1 MINQFVKLQSMLFS
15 FNNSALFIG
24 KRKATPQMLVPQMA
38 KARMQLFEDFEDL
51 FSKHTA
57 PSTKDD
63 MKMLTHIIS
72 SMNLSKDVA
81 YEIARMTKSRS

>member
-38 KARMQLFEDFEDL
+38 KARMQLFEDL

>member
-15 FNNSALFIG
+15 YNNSALFIG

-38 KARMQLFEDFEDL
+38 KARMQLFEDL
-51 FSKHTA
+51 FSKHPK

-81 YEIARMTKSRS
+81 YEIARMTKTRS

>member
-15 FNNSALFIG
+15 FKNSALFIG
-24 KRKATPQMLVPQMA
+24 ERKATPQMLVPQMA
-38 KARMQLFEDFEDL
+38 KARMQLFEDL
-51 FSKHTA
+51 FSKHTS

-63 MKMLTHIIS
+63 LKMLTQIIS

-81 YEIARMTKSRS
+81 YEIARMTKTRS

>member
-1 MINQFVKLQSMLFS
+1 MINQFVQLQSMLYS
-15 FNNSALFIG
+15 FNNNALFIG
-24 KRKATPQMLVPQMA
+24 DRMATPQMLVPQMA
-38 KARMQLFEDFEDL
+38 KARMQLFQDL

-63 MKMLTHIIS
+63 LKLLTQIIS

-81 YEIARMTKSRS
+81 YEIAKMTKTRS

>member
-15 FNNSALFIG
+15 YNNSALFIG

-38 KARMQLFEDFEDL
+38 KARMQLFEDL
-51 FSKHTA
+51 FSKH
-57 PSTKDD
+57 PSPSVKDD
-63 MKMLTHIIS
+63 MKMLTQIVS

-81 YEIARMTKSRS
+81 YEIARMTKTRS

>member
-1 MINQFVKLQSMLFS
+1 
-15 FNNSALFIG
+15 
-24 KRKATPQMLVPQMA
+24 MA
-38 KARMQLFEDFEDL
+38 KARMQLFEDL